1 MTGKTIGLEG
11 RLYDYYAAHAY
22 REPEILKELRAETAR
37 LGGLAQM
44 QIGPEQGA
52 FMAMLVKLM
61 GAKRILEV
69 GTFTGYSSL
78 AMALTGDVKIIAAD
92 VSEEWTNVAR
102 KYWRKAGVDGRIE
115 LRLGPATETLE
126 KLLKTGEASRFDL
139 MFIDA
144 DKSSYDIY
152 YEGGLKLLRPG
163 GVMLIDN
170 VLWSGSVADPSIK
183 DGDTSALRALNTKI
197 MADTR
202 VDLVMVPICDG
213 VTMARKK

>member
-61 GAKRILEV
+61 GAKRILEL

-78 AMALTGDVKIIAAD
+78 AMALTGDVIIIAAD
-92 VSEEWTNVAR
+92 VSEEWTNIAR
-102 KYWRKAGVDGRIE
+102 KYWKKAGVDGRIE
-115 LRLGPATETLE
+115 LRLGPAAGTLE
-126 KLLKTGEASRFDL
+126 QLLKAGEASRFDL

-144 DKSSYDIY
+144 DKASYDIY

-183 DGDTSALRALNTKI
+183 DEDTSALRALNAKI
-197 MADTR
+197 MADAR

>member
-11 RLYDYYAAHAY
+11 RLYEYYAAHAY
-22 REPEILKELRAETAR
+22 REPEILKELRLETAR
-37 LGGLAQM
+37 LGSTAQM

-52 FMAMLVKLM
+52 FMAMVVMLM

-78 AMALTGDVKIIAAD
+78 AMALTGEVKIIAAD

-102 KYWRKAGVDGRIE
+102 KYWKKAGVDGRIE
-115 LRLGPATETLE
+115 LRLGPAAETLQ
-126 KLLKTGEASRFDL
+126 KLLKAGEASRFDL

-144 DKSSYDIY
+144 DKTSYDIY
-152 YEGGLKLLRPG
+152 YEGGLKLLRAG

-183 DGDTSALRALNTKI
+183 DEDTSALRALNAKI

>member
-11 RLYDYYAAHAY
+11 RLYDYYAAHGY

-102 KYWRKAGVDGRIE
+102 KYWKKAGVDGRIE
-115 LRLGPATETLE
+115 LRLGPAAETLE
-126 KLLKTGEASRFDL
+126 QLLKAGEASRFDL

-144 DKSSYDIY
+144 DKASYDIY

-170 VLWSGSVADPSIK
+170 VLWSGSVADPSVK
-183 DGDTSALRALNTKI
+183 DEDTSALRALNTKI
-197 MADTR
+197 MADAR

-213 VTMARKK
+213 VTMALKR

>member
-22 REPEILKELRAETAR
+22 REPKILKELREETAR

-78 AMALTGDVKIIAAD
+78 AMALAGDVKIIAAD

-102 KYWRKAGVDGRIE
+102 KYWKKAGVDGRIE
-115 LRLGPATETLE
+115 LRLGPAAETLE
-126 KLLKTGEASRFDL
+126 QFLKAGEASSFDL

-144 DKSSYDIY
+144 DKVSYDIY

-183 DGDTSALRALNTKI
+183 DEDTAALRALNTKI

>member
-22 REPEILKELRAETAR
+22 REPEILKELRLETAK
-37 LGGLAQM
+37 LGGNAQM

-61 GAKRILEV
+61 GAKRILEL
-69 GTFTGYSSL
+69 GTIPGYSSL
-78 AMALTGDVKIIAAD
+78 AMALAADVKIIAAD

-102 KYWRKAGVDGRIE
+102 KYWKKAGVEGRIE
-115 LRLGPATETLE
+115 LRLGPGAETIQH
-126 KLLKTGEASRFDL
+126 LLKSGEAGRFDV

-163 GVMLIDN
+163 GVILIDN
-170 VLWSGSVADPSIK
+170 VLWSGSVADPSVK
-183 DGDTSALRALNTKI
+183 DEDTSALRALNAKI

>member
-11 RLYDYYAAHAY
+11 RLYEYYAAYAY
-22 REPEILKELRAETAR
+22 REPEVLKELRLETAR
-37 LGGLAQM
+37 LGSTAQM

-102 KYWRKAGVDGRIE
+102 KYWKKAGVEGRIE
-115 LRLGPATETLE
+115 LRLGPAAETLE
-126 KLLKTGEASRFDL
+126 QLLKAGEVSRFDL
-139 MFIDA
+139 IFIDA
-144 DKSSYDIY
+144 DKVSYDTY
-152 YEGGLKLLRPG
+152 YEGGLKLLRTG

-170 VLWSGSVADPSIK
+170 VLWSGSVADPSVK
-183 DGDTSALRALNTKI
+183 DEDTSALRALNAKI

-213 VTMARKK
+213 LTMARKK

>member
-22 REPEILKELRAETAR
+22 REPEILKELREETAK

-78 AMALTGDVKIIAAD
+78 AMALTGDVQIIAAD
-92 VSEEWTNVAR
+92 VSKEWTNVAR
-102 KYWRKAGVDGRIE
+102 KYWKRAGVDGRIE
-115 LRLGPATETLE
+115 LRLGPAAETLE
-126 KLLKTGEASRFDL
+126 QLLKAGEASRFDL

-144 DKSSYDIY
+144 DKASYDIY

-183 DGDTSALRALNTKI
+183 DEDTSALRALNKKI
-197 MADTR
+197 MADAR

>member
-1 MTGKTIGLEG
+1 MTEKTIGLEG

-115 LRLGPATETLE
+115 LRLGPATETLK

-183 DGDTSALRALNTKI
+183 DGDTSALRALNAKI

>member
-11 RLYDYYAAHAY
+11 RLYDYYAAHGY

-78 AMALTGDVKIIAAD
+78 AIALTGDVKIIAAD

-102 KYWRKAGVDGRIE
+102 KYWKKAGVDGRIE
-115 LRLGPATETLE
+115 LRLGPAAETLE
-126 KLLKTGEASRFDL
+126 QLLKAGEASRFDL

-144 DKSSYDIY
+144 DKASYDIY

-170 VLWSGSVADPSIK
+170 VLWSGSVADPSVK
-183 DGDTSALRALNTKI
+183 DEDTSALRALNTKI
-197 MADTR
+197 MADAR

>member
-11 RLYDYYAAHAY
+11 RLYEYYAAHAY
-22 REPEILKELRAETAR
+22 REPEVLKELRLETAR
-37 LGGLAQM
+37 LGSTAQM

-52 FMAMLVKLM
+52 FMAMVVKLM
-61 GAKRILEV
+61 DAKRILEV

-102 KYWRKAGVDGRIE
+102 KYWKKAGVDGRIE
-115 LRLGPATETLE
+115 LRLGPAAETLGQ
-126 KLLKTGEASRFDL
+126 LLKAGEASRFDL

-144 DKSSYDIY
+144 DKISYDIY
-152 YEGGLKLLRPG
+152 YEGGLKLLRAG

-183 DGDTSALRALNTKI
+183 DEDTSALRALNTKI
-197 MADTR
+197 TADAR

>member
-11 RLYDYYAAHAY
+11 RLYDYYAAHGY
-22 REPEILKELRAETAR
+22 REPEVLKELRVETAK
-37 LGGLAQM
+37 LGGPSAM

-52 FMAMLVKLM
+52 FMGMLVKLM
-61 GAKRILEV
+61 GAKRILEI

-78 AMALTGDVKIIAAD
+78 AMALAGDVKIIAVD

-102 KYWRKAGVDGRIE
+102 KYWKKARVENRIE
-115 LRLGPATETLE
+115 LRLGPGAEIIE
-126 KLLKTGEASRFDL
+126 QLLKAGEASRFDM

-144 DKSSYDIY
+144 DKTSYDIY

-163 GVMLIDN
+163 GVILIDN
-170 VLWSGSVADPSIK
+170 VLWSRSVADPSK
-183 DGDTSALRALNTKI
+183 PDEDTSALRALNAKI
-197 MADTR
+197 MVDAR

>member
-22 REPEILKELRAETAR
+22 REPEILKELRIETAR

-61 GAKRILEV
+61 GAKRILEI

-102 KYWRKAGVDGRIE
+102 KYWKKAGVEGRIE
-115 LRLGPATETLE
+115 LRLGPAAETLE
-126 KLLKTGEASRFDL
+126 QLLKAGEASRFDL

-144 DKSSYDIY
+144 DKTSYDIY

-183 DGDTSALRALNTKI
+183 DEDTSALRALNTKI
-197 MADTR
+197 MADAR

-213 VTMARKK
+213 VTMARMK

>member
-102 KYWRKAGVDGRIE
+102 KYWKKAGVDGRIE
-115 LRLGPATETLE
+115 LRLGPAAETLE
-126 KLLKTGEASRFDL
+126 QLLKSGEASRFDL

-144 DKSSYDIY
+144 DKSSCDTY

-183 DGDTSALRALNTKI
+183 DEDTSALRALNAKI

-213 VTMARKK
+213 VTMALKR